1 MIKRLVIVT
10 MVLTIVSVNL
20 ALTEETKWIV
30 VRNVKKL
37 KGIKAKKITWQ
48 KDDAKMVRIPKKFK
62 RTTHNELSNLVSQ
75 KKETMTKESDF
86 FYMDA
91 YEVTIGQFK
100 KFLQS
105 SGYKPMKSIH
115 WDEVYMYSP
124 TDKHPIIY
132 VSWHDANAY
141 AKWAGKRLPTDKE
154 WEFATR
160 GGLIDKEFPWGDDE
174 NLAREYAN
182 YEGTGGKDKWDNST
196 APVGSLKPNG
206 YGLFDMSGNDSE
218 WCQNQS
224 DKNHSTYALR
234 GGSWCNFTDPLR
246 VMYQLYPDPHHRSY
260 IIGFRCVAGLKS
272 P

>member
-10 MVLTIVSVNL
+10 MVLIIVSVNL

-37 KGIKAKKITWQ
+37 KGIKAEKITWQ
-48 KDDAKMVRIPKKFK
+48 KDDAKMVRIPKTFK
-62 RTTHNELSNLVSQ
+62 EATHNKLDNLV
-75 KKETMTKESDF
+75 MTKGSDF

-105 SGYKPMKSIH
+105 SGYKPMKSIN

-132 VSWHDANAY
+132 VSWHDAKAY

-160 GGLIDKEFPWGDDE
+160 GGLIDKEF
-174 NLAREYAN
+174 
-182 YEGTGGKDKWDNST
+182 T
-196 APVGSLKPNG
+196 
-206 YGLFDMSGNDSE
+206 
-218 WCQNQS
+218 
-224 DKNHSTYALR
+224 
-234 GGSWCNFTDPLR
+234 
-246 VMYQLYPDPHHRSY
+246 
-260 IIGFRCVAGLKS
+260 
-272 P
+272 